1 MADDTN
7 NETGMTHETEMV
19 GETNE
24 HVVATEAEAEPE
36 APKASRNI
44 SGKMVFGAG
53 LGSILLALAGGLG
66 KGFGL
71 WDLKTGFLMLAVS
84 LGLAAFAVLFGF
96 GIGRR
101 QKKTGTKTPKTMRW
115 IGMLFG
121 LGMMGW
127 LLSFVITAR
136 TVPAIHDISTDLAD
150 PPQFAKLSVRA
161 DNFDQIPGEGDSDM
175 KGMSPQQRW
184 VMIHQKEYGD
194 IRSVRVNES
203 VEGVIAKAERIAEAR
218 GWKVAIADPIEGR
231 MEATETTRFFS
242 FKDDVVLRVRATEDQ
257 TGSIVDMRSISREG
271 VSDLGVNAKRVRA
284 FLADLSGTVSTR

>member
-19 GETNE
+19 GDASD
-24 HVVATEAEAEPE
+24 HVVTADAEPE

-44 SGKMVFGAG
+44 SGKMVFWAG

-71 WDLKTGFLMLAVS
+71 WSLGTGFLMLAVS
-84 LGLAAFAVLFGF
+84 LGLAAFAVLLGF
-96 GIGRR
+96 GTGWR
-101 QKKTGTKTPKTMRW
+101 QKKKGIQAPKTLRW

-127 LLSFVITAR
+127 ILSFVITAR

-150 PPQFAKLSVRA
+150 PPQFAKLSVRP
-161 DNFDQIPGEGDSDM
+161 DNFDQIPGEGDSEM

-203 VEGVIAKAERIAEAR
+203 VEGVMVKAERIAKDR
-218 GWKVAIADPIEGR
+218 GWDIAIADPIEGR
-231 MEATETTRFFS
+231 MEATDTTRFFR

-257 TGSIVDMRSISREG
+257 TGSIVDMRSVSREG
-271 VSDLGVNAKRVRA
+271 VSDLGVNGKRVRA

>member
-7 NETGMTHETEMV
+7 TETGMPNETEMV
-19 GETNE
+19 SEAND
-24 HVVATEAEAEPE
+24 HVVKAEAEPQ
-36 APKASRNI
+36 APKPSRNI
-44 SGKMVFGAG
+44 SGTMVFGAG
-53 LGSILLALAGGLG
+53 LGSVLLALAGGLG

-71 WDLKTGFLMLAVS
+71 WDLKTGFLMLAIS
-84 LGLAAFAVLFGF
+84 LGLAAFAVLFGL
-96 GIGRR
+96 GIGWR
-101 QKKTGTKTPKTMRW
+101 QKKNGTKAPKLLRW
-115 IGMLFG
+115 VGMLLG

-127 LLSFVITAR
+127 ILSFVITAR

-150 PPQFAKLSVRA
+150 PPQFAKLTVRA

-184 VMIHQKEYGD
+184 VMIHQREYGD

-203 VEGVIAKAERIAEAR
+203 VEGVIEKAERIAKAR
-218 GWKVAIADPIEGR
+218 GWDIAIADPIEGR
-231 MEATETTRFFS
+231 MEATDTTRFFR

-257 TGSIVDMRSISREG
+257 TGSIVDMRSVSREG